1 MPFNL
6 ESSEGT
12 GDQQEGLGHSSVLS
26 LRLCVLSSLWEVPEC
41 S

>member
-12 GDQQEGLGHSSVLS
+12 GDQQGLGHSSGPS